1 MYQHTSN
8 HQINIP
14 RSAKPRLIIIGGGFA
29 GMKLAFRL
37 KGKNMQV
44 VLFDRNNYHTFQPLL
59 YQVAT
64 AGLEPDSVAGPIRKQ
79 LEPDPDFFF
88 RMAQVEK
95 INTQDKKVHTEIGE
109 LSYDYLVIAAGSKT
123 NFYGNQMVMN
133 NAFALKKIPDA
144 LDFRHHILQNFE
156 KAVNH
161 DHQEHLPHYLNIV
174 IAGGGPTGVEMAGA
188 LAELKKSVLPKD
200 YPEMDFSG
208 MKIIL
213 VEGQDRLLGAMH
225 PKSSSRA
232 KKYLEKFGVE
242 VKLNTLVDSFDGN
255 QVTLSDGEQIKSH
268 SLLWASGVQGN
279 LIPGLPEEAVQN
291 SRILVDSRNR
301 VKGTGEVFAIG
312 DLAHMETRH
321 YPGGH
326 PMVAPVAIQQARV
339 LGNNLIRHLEGKPM
353 KPFKYRHKGTMA
365 TIGRNKAVV
374 DLPGNI
380 TMGGLPA
387 WVIWMF
393 IHLVSIYGLRNKIVV
408 LINWIYNYFTYDKGT
423 RLIIRK
429 FKPAFLNK
437 KNDTKALA

>member
-1 MYQHTSN
+1 
-8 HQINIP
+8 
-14 RSAKPRLIIIGGGFA
+14 
-29 GMKLAFRL
+29 MKLAFGL
-37 KGKNMQV
+37 KGKNIQV

-88 RMAQVEK
+88 RMAKVET
-95 INTQDKKVHTEIGE
+95 IDTQEKKVHTEIGE
-109 LSYDYLVIAAGSKT
+109 LSYDWLVIAAGSKT
-123 NFYGNQMVMN
+123 NYYGNQMVMN
-133 NAFALKKIPDA
+133 NAFSLKKIPDA

-161 DHQEHLPHYLNIV
+161 YSRKHLAQYLNIV

-200 YPEMDFSG
+200 YPEMDFSD

-213 VEGQDRLLGAMH
+213 VEGQQRLLGSMH
-225 PKSSSRA
+225 PKSSQRA
-232 KKYLEKFGVE
+232 QRYLEKFGVE
-242 VKLNTLVDSFDGN
+242 VRLNTLVDSFDGE
-255 QVTLSDGEQIKSH
+255 QVTLSDGEKIKSQ
-268 SLLWASGVQGN
+268 SLLWASGVKGN
-279 LIPGLPEEAVQN
+279 LIPGLPREAIEN
-291 SRILVDSRNR
+291 NRILVDPYNR
-301 VKGTGEVFAIG
+301 VKATQDVFAIG
-312 DLAHMETRH
+312 DLSLMKTRA
-321 YPGGH
+321 YPHGH
-326 PMVAPVAIQQARV
+326 PMVAPVAIQQARL
-339 LGNNLIRHLEGKPM
+339 LGRNMIRYMKGKSM
-353 KPFKYRHKGTMA
+353 KPFTYLHKGTMA

-380 TMGGLPA
+380 TLGGLAA
-387 WVIWMF
+387 WIIWMF

-429 FKPAFLNK
+429 FKPAFLRK
-437 KNDTKALA
+437 KSDARAVA